1 MGTLT
6 VSKPKFGTQKI
17 NAKDLKI
24 YQEAGWSVIE
34 TPAPAVPKEVA
45 HIAEP
50 KAARKAK
57 ADKNAEQ

>member
-6 VSKPKFGTQKI
+6 VSKAKFGTQKI

-24 YQEAGWSVIE
+24 YMEAGWSVIE

-45 HIAEP
+45 HIAEH